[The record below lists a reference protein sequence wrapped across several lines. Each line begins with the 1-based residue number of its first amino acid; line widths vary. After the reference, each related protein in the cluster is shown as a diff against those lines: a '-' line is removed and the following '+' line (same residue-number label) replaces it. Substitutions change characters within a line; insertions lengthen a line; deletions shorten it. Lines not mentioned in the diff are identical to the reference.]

1 MSNINVLVV
10 PAGSGMAV
18 AAIKALK
25 QDKTIKII
33 SADVNKL
40 APGLFLSHKGYIIP
54 PFDNRMFYSKLGK
67 IIERENID
75 VIIPALDTILQEFSK
90 RKKEFENMGTKV
102 LVSEPKTI
110 EITRDKWK
118 TYNELEKVIPV
129 PKSFIKIEDINID
142 YPLFIK
148 PRSGSGSQWAYK
160 VNSKKELDFF
170 YDWIENPII
179 QEYLEGKEY
188 TIDCLADMDGNLLL
202 SIPRER
208 IETKSGISIKGQI
221 IRNEELEKMAKKVAQ
236 KLKFCGLFFFQ
247 TKEDKEGVP
256 KLTEIN
262 ARIAGTMCL
271 SSFSG
276 ANIHSLAVRLCMG
289 EKIEIP
295 TVKNGL
301 YITRYW
307 EEIYLTRG
315 LIDDKVYKI

>member
-221 IRNEELEKMAKKVAQ
+221 IRNEELKKMAKKVAQ

-247 TKEDKEGVP
+247 AKEDKEGVP

-276 ANIHSLAVRLCMG
+276 ANIHSLAVRSCMG

>member
-1 MSNINVLVV
+1 
-10 PAGSGMAV
+10 MAV

-289 EKIEIP
+289 EKIDIP